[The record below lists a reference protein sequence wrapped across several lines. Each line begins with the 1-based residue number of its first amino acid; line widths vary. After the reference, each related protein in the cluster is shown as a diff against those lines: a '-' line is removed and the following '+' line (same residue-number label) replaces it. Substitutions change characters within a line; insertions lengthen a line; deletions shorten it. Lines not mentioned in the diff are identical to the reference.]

1 MRLGDAAPDARE
13 LLTRLPRLSGR
24 FVDGDTTGGQVL
36 LGGNPGTAALG
47 CRRMTLPSVTRSRKI
62 AAPADA
68 VWGLI
73 ATPGHLAECHPF
85 CAANPVDVW
94 PGVGSRDHI
103 EYYSGRVITRR
114 FVAWHGAS
122 GYDIE
127 ITDATGAVAD
137 VTWRLSDDGTGS
149 VLAIGITPRML
160 DEMPAG
166 LRWAQNRALLRP
178 MLSRYLRSVLAGI
191 EWRVTTG
198 RPVRR
203 NQFGA
208 HRWFSPQR

>member
-1 MRLGDAAPDARE
+1 
-13 LLTRLPRLSGR
+13 
-24 FVDGDTTGGQVL
+24 
-36 LGGNPGTAALG
+36 
-47 CRRMTLPSVTRSRKI
+47 MTLPPVTRSLEI

-103 EYYSGRVITRR
+103 EYYGGRVITRS
-114 FVAWHGAS
+114 FVDWIDGA

-127 ITDATGAVAD
+127 ITDANGSVAD
-137 VTWRLSDDGTGS
+137 VTWRLSGDGTGS
-149 VLAIGITPRML
+149 VLTIEITPRML
-160 DEMPAG
+160 DEIPAT
-166 LRWAQNRALLRP
+166 LRWAQNMALLRP
-178 MLSRYLRSVLAGI
+178 MLSRYLRCVLAGI
-191 EWRVTTG
+191 EWRLTTG
-198 RPVRR
+198 RSVRR

-208 HRWFSPQR
+208 HLWFSPQRESHES